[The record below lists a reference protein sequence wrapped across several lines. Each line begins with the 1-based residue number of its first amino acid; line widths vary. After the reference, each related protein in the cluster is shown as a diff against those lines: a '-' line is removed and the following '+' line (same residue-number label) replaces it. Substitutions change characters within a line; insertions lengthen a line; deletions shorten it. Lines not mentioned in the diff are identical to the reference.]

1 MSSVQRWAEQQNFH
15 YRFLDDHFF
24 SIVPETYREHVNG
37 QRHLLADYARLLWSQ
52 KFLVEGWNQVIW
64 VDADV
69 LITNLQYRLPRSPA
83 NYLFSQEIWLEQ
95 TDSEILAYQR
105 INNAVMMFQAANP
118 FLHFYI
124 HACEQMATT
133 RSGRLNHTDVGTT
146 LLTHMLKPLK
156 TPLIKGLGM
165 LSPLLLN
172 AYNENQENVIKYLEK
187 KVSASFWAFN
197 LCLTF
202 RNTDFHTITISDE
215 LYENVIKELKM
226 RYSD

>member
-1 MSSVQRWAEQQNFH
+1 MASVQRWAERQDFH

-24 SIVPETYREHVNG
+24 SIVPTTYREHVNS

-52 KFLVEGWNQVIW
+52 KFLDEGWSQVVW

-69 LITNLQYRLPRSPA
+69 LITNFHYRLPQAPA
-83 NYLFSQEIWLEQ
+83 NYLLSHEVWLEKNG
-95 TDSEILAYQR
+95 SEIITYQR
-105 INNAVMMFQAANP
+105 VNNAVMMFQSANP
-118 FLHFYI
+118 FLSFYI
-124 HACEQMATT
+124 HACEQMAST
-133 RSGRLNHTDVGTT
+133 RVGRLNHTDVGTT

-172 AYNENQENVIKYLEK
+172 ALNEDQENVIAYWEK
-187 KVSASFWAFN
+187 KANAPLWAFN

-202 RNTDFHTITISDE
+202 RNTNFNSITISDV
-215 LYENVIKELKM
+215 LYEDVIKQLKI
-226 RYSD
+226 RYSE

>member
-1 MSSVQRWAEQQNFH
+1 MATVQRWADQQDFH

-24 SIVPETYREHVNG
+24 SIVSTTYREHVNG

-52 KFLVEGWNQVIW
+52 KFLNEGWRQVVW

-69 LITNLQYRLPRSPA
+69 LITNFHHQLPQPPA
-83 NYLFSQEIWLEQ
+83 NYLFSHEVWLEKSG
-95 TDSEILAYQR
+95 SEIVTYQR
-105 INNAVMMFQAANP
+105 VNNAVMMFQTANP
-118 FLHFYI
+118 FLNFYI
-124 HACEQMATT
+124 HACEQMAAT
-133 RSGRLNHTDVGTT
+133 RVGRLNHTDVGTT

-165 LSPLLLN
+165 LNPLLLK
-172 AYNENQENVIKYLEK
+172 AYNEDQENVIAHWEK
-187 KVSASFWAFN
+187 KINAPLWAFN

-202 RNTDFHTITISDE
+202 RDTAFHTITISDE
-215 LYENVIKELKM
+215 LYEQVIKKLVL